1 MKIYAEFKPCYF
13 TKYLTKYGFDKT
25 PIIYE
30 SKACFINGE
39 CKLHYGGSLFITK
52 DLKYVYCIY
61 DGESSYYRVTN
72 VSSKPI
78 PNKVNKVEKWYE
90 ITKEISKLRE
100 QRMKL
105 MQ

>member
-1 MKIYAEFKPCYF
+1 MEIYAEFKSCYK
-13 TKYLTKYGFDKT
+13 TKYLTKSGLDKI
-25 PIIYE
+25 PIINY
-30 SKACFINGE
+30 SKARFIDGKSNMIDGT
-39 CKLHYGGSLFITK
+39 LFITK
-52 DLKYVYCIY
+52 DLKYVYCY
-61 DGESSYYRVTN
+61 YYGEPSYYRVTN

-90 ITKEISKLRE
+90 ITKEINNLRE